1 MSVIN
6 QMLRDLDARQASDQ
20 ERAGLPPRLRTL
32 PAAAATRKQSWRM
45 LVLGMG
51 IGALAAG
58 IVASVVM
65 APAPVPQPAPLPVA
79 PPPPP
84 AAPPAVPAAPTAVP
98 PAPTLS
104 PSPTEMPADTSE
116 MKLSTLLARAGS
128 PPAEPPPAVPPPVEA
143 KAVPVPDKA
152 VSEPAKAVPAAPAKP
167 PAAPVQQA
175 TPPARKAERAGT
187 PPSGE
192 AQIDKRSKGG
202 GGREMAESEYRKGM
216 QAVKRG
222 DNVAAQ
228 PLLQHALE
236 LDPSL
241 PKARQ
246 ALLSVLVSGKRWQD
260 AQQVAQDGL
269 ALDPRQSGWAII
281 LARLQFEQGDA
292 AAALETLER
301 HAPYAG
307 GDADYQS
314 LFAYLLQRQER
325 FPEAADHFRAALSLR
340 PNEGR
345 WWFGLGIAL
354 DASGKGTEAKEAY
367 INARET
373 GNLPADMAVIV
384 EQKLK

>member
-6 QMLRDLDARQASDQ
+6 QMLRDLDARQASEQ

-32 PAAAATRKQSWRM
+32 PASAATRKQSWRM

-51 IGALAAG
+51 IGALVAG

-65 APAPVPQPAPLPVA
+65 TPAPVPEPAPVRLA

-84 AAPPAVPAAPTAVP
+84 AIVPAVPAAVP
-98 PAPTLS
+98 PAPTFS
-104 PSPTEMPADTSE
+104 PPQTEMSADTSE
-116 MKLSTLLARAGS
+116 MKISTLLAQTRAL
-128 PPAEPPPAVPPPVEA
+128 PAEPPPAVPPVKE

-152 VSEPAKAVPAAPAKP
+152 VAEPARAIPTKP
-167 PAAPVQQA
+167 PAM
-175 TPPARKAERAGT
+175 PAQKAERIGV

-192 AQIDKRSKGG
+192 VQIDKRSKGG
-202 GGREMAESEYRKGM
+202 TGREMAETEYRKGM

-222 DNVAAQ
+222 DNAAAQ

-269 ALDPRQSGWAII
+269 ALDPKQSGWAII
-281 LARLQFEQGDA
+281 LARLQFEQGDM
-292 AAALETLER
+292 AAALETLGR

-314 LFAYLLQRQER
+314 LFAYLLQKQQR
-325 FPEAADHFRAALSLR
+325 FPEAAERFHAALSLR

-354 DASGKGTEAKEAY
+354 DASGKGAEAKDAY
-367 INARET
+367 AKAREA
-373 GNLPADMAVIV
+373 GNLPADMAAIV